1 MDGIL
6 NINKPVGQT
15 SYAVVALVKRLT
27 GEKRVGHAGTLD
39 PMASGVLPVC
49 LGQATRLV
57 EYLMSSTKTYLAEI
71 ELGIN
76 TDTFDKEGT
85 VTGRRDCT
93 AVTLEQITNTL
104 QLFTGDIQQV
114 PPKYS
119 ALKHHGRPLY
129 ELARAGI
136 DVEVK
141 SRHAF
146 IKSIEVKDF
155 HSPGLTVEVICGK
168 GTYIRSLANDLG
180 EKLGCG
186 ATLRNLIR
194 TRVGI
199 FDYANALTPE
209 QLQEAYRT
217 GYWESLLYPM
227 DSILGDWQAVV
238 VGTEMEK
245 TIRSGIQVD
254 LDRYFKANK
263 ENQFA
268 RAYTLEGTL
277 LGIMRFDKE
286 KQLWQP
292 EKVFAS
298 LTPPDLCGTNNSRA
312 CRGGCGDNCP
322 QVSKQGD
329 RELKLEGKQLN
340 G

>member
-1 MDGIL
+1 
-6 NINKPVGQT
+6 
-15 SYAVVALVKRLT
+15 
-27 GEKRVGHAGTLD
+27 
-39 PMASGVLPVC
+39 
-49 LGQATRLV
+49 
-57 EYLMSSTKTYLAEI
+57 
-71 ELGIN
+71 
-76 TDTFDKEGT
+76 
-85 VTGRRDCT
+85 
-93 AVTLEQITNTL
+93 
-104 QLFTGDIQQV
+104 
-114 PPKYS
+114 
-119 ALKHHGRPLY
+119 LKHHGKPLY
-129 ELARAGI
+129 ELARAGVSVDI
-136 DVEVK
+136 K
-141 SRHAF
+141 SRPAF

-155 HSPGLTVEVICGK
+155 HSPILTMEVVCGK

-180 EKLGCG
+180 EKLDCG

-245 TIRSGIQVD
+245 AIRSGIQVD
-254 LDRYFKANK
+254 LDRHFKTNEEK
-263 ENQFA
+263 QFA

-312 CRGGCGDNCP
+312 CRGGCGYNCP
-322 QVSKQGD
+322 QVSKKGD
-329 RELKLEGKQLN
+329 RELKLEGN
-340 G
+340 N